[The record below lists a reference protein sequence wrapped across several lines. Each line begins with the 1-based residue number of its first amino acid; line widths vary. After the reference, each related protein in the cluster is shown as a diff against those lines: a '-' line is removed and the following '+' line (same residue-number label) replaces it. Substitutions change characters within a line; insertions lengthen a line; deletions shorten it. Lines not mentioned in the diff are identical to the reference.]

1 MGLRT
6 LISTGRV
13 PASERPCRGLAD
25 WAWKRLKSTRNLASA
40 LTPKLYLD
48 AGASQTIQLCSIH
61 VVRVENRGQC
71 PKHNL
76 YIHKE

>member
-25 WAWKRLKSTRNLASA
+25 GARKRLKSTRNLASA